1 MKNSHESQN
10 GAAQNVEGN
19 HPPTVS
25 ARKPKSESNRENAK
39 KSTGP
44 KTTRGKANSRF
55 NALKHGLCAKR
66 VMFSAQGK
74 LVEEG
79 LLKLLESLQEQ
90 YGNDDVRVQ
99 LLCDAIATEYWRQ
112 GQGLRVEMKFLNQT
126 DMHFTNRGGMGV
138 LQRYLTGSQ
147 RALLKNLQLLDKIQ
161 PRLPSTTQPAV
172 RKGRQVDAS
181 SGGEKALKIVGGK
194 AQTSPPEPKSSK
206 RGSASGETPA
216 HNPEASASADVQ
228 KLA

>member
-1 MKNSHESQN
+1 MKNPHKPQN
-10 GAAQNVEGN
+10 DAAQNVEGN

-25 ARKPKSESNRENAK
+25 ARKLQANRENAK

-44 KTTRGKANSRF
+44 KTARGKANTRF

-66 VMFSAQGK
+66 VMFSSQGK
-74 LVEEG
+74 LVDEN

-90 YGNDDVRVQ
+90 YGGDDVRVQ

-126 DMHFTNRGGMGV
+126 DMHFTNRGGMGI
-138 LQRYLTGSQ
+138 LQRYLAGSQ

-161 PRLPSTTQPAV
+161 PQLPSATQPAV
-172 RKGRQVDAS
+172 RKGLQVDAA
-181 SGGEKALKIVGGK
+181 SGGEKALKIVGGR
-194 AQTSPPEPKSSK
+194 AQTYPPEPKSSK
-206 RGSASGETPA
+206 RGSASGQTGA
-216 HNPEASASADVQ
+216 HNPEASASADIQ
-228 KLA
+228 ELA

>member
-10 GAAQNVEGN
+10 SAAQNVEGN

-90 YGNDDVRVQ
+90 YGGDDVRVQ

-161 PRLPSTTQPAV
+161 PQLPSTKQPAV
-172 RKGRQVDAS
+172 SEVPEGDGAAGGRKAS
-181 SGGEKALKIVGGK
+181 KNGGANG
-194 AQTSPPEPKSSK
+194 QTH
-206 RGSASGETPA
+206 TPA
-216 HNPEASASADVQ
+216 LVSPKPGSGPAKQAANNSEASASVDIR